1 MKEKTEKKI
10 LTMEEMMNEQNGQD
24 IIFNQLSIL
33 TDTINKM
40 SFKIQHLEILS
51 QSLVEIL
58 KKNNVITIEDLQ
70 SEIENTT
77 NEYVKNLK
85 EAQQKARPSTI
96 ITDDGTVK
104 TS

>member
-1 MKEKTEKKI
+1 MSEKQEKKI
-10 LTMEEMMNEQNGQD
+10 LTLEEMMDEKNGQD
-24 IIFNQLSIL
+24 IIFNQLSLL

-58 KKNNVITIEDLQ
+58 KKHDIITVEELQNEIED
-70 SEIENTT
+70 TT
-77 NEYVKNLK
+77 TEYVKNLK

-96 ITDDGTVK
+96 ITNTGTVK

>member
-1 MKEKTEKKI
+1 MSEKPEKKI
-10 LTMEEMMNEQNGQD
+10 LTMEEMMDEKNGQD
-24 IIFNQLSIL
+24 IIFNQLSLL

-58 KKNNVITIEDLQ
+58 KKHDIITVEELQAEIED
-70 SEIENTT
+70 TAT
-77 NEYVKNLK
+77 EYVKNLK

-96 ITDDGTVK
+96 ITNTGTVK

>member
-1 MKEKTEKKI
+1 MSEKPEKKI
-10 LTMEEMMNEQNGQD
+10 LTMEEMMDEKNGQD
-24 IIFNQLSIL
+24 IIFNQLSLL

-58 KKNNVITIEDLQ
+58 KKHDIITVEELQAEIED
-70 SEIENTT
+70 TT
-77 NEYVKNLK
+77 TEYVKNLK

-96 ITDDGTVK
+96 ITNTGTVK